1 MFPSKSLSVILQ
13 IQLIR
18 LKVGTQRGH
27 GSPVMF
33 VHRTLEKSLRELPAK
48 MLYIL
53 QIHINIHVFIGDGLH
68 ELNNGQRWLEKLV
81 Y

>member
-1 MFPSKSLSVILQ
+1 
-13 IQLIR
+13 
-18 LKVGTQRGH
+18 
-27 GSPVMF
+27 MF